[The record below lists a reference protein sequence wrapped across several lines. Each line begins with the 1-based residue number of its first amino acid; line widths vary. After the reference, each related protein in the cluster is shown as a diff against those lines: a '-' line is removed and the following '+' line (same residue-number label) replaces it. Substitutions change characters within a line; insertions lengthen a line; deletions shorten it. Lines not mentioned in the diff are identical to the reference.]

1 MGLLTEDR
9 KLDGLV
15 LQLSVRK
22 NMTIA
27 AISSMSTGGWIHGA
41 KELSRVRAMIERLRI
56 RTPSPSHEISL
67 LSGGNQQKVLFA
79 RWLLTAPK
87 VLLLTEPTRGVD
99 VGAKVEIYKIMAE
112 AAEAGM
118 AVLLLSTDVEEVEG
132 VCDRAIVMR
141 SGQVV
146 GEFEGRD
153 VTQERLLQ
161 AATGVGP
168 EEAA

>member
-1 MGLLTEDR
+1 
-9 KLDGLV
+9 
-15 LQLSVRK
+15 
-22 NMTIA
+22 
-27 AISSMSTGGWIHGA
+27 
-41 KELSRVRAMIERLRI
+41 
-56 RTPSPSHEISL
+56 
-67 LSGGNQQKVLFA
+67 
-79 RWLLTAPK
+79 
-87 VLLLTEPTRGVD
+87 
-99 VGAKVEIYKIMAE
+99 
-112 AAEAGM
+112 M